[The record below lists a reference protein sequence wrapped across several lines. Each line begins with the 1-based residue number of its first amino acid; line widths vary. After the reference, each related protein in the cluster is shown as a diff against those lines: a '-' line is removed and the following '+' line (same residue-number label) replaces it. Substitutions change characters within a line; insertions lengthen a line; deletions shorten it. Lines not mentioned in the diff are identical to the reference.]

1 VNLWAVSR
9 LYKNMHENIALTSI
23 RKQVFRR
30 LTAVPLMLL
39 AITIIVFLSGRFCGQ
54 ANVNILDAEMIKN
67 PLKDRAALLGNM
79 RQAMGLD
86 VPVHLQYLRWLGVM
100 KQKDGTFSG
109 ILQGDLG
116 QSIYDPDFNR

>member
-1 VNLWAVSR
+1 
-9 LYKNMHENIALTSI
+9 MQENIALNSV
-23 RKQVFRR
+23 RKQGVRR
-30 LTAVPLMLL
+30 LAAVPPMLL
-39 AITIIVFLSGRFCGQ
+39 AITVIVFLSGRLCGQ

-67 PLKDRAALLGNM
+67 PLKDRVALLGNM

-86 VPVHLQYLRWLGVM
+86 VPMHLQYLRWLGVM